1 SGADYGRLTIM
12 DAGFQQKKNRL
23 DSLSSGLAKRSA
35 QARATAPD
43 DPKKCK
49 GCATDLAPGTVG
61 DTCGACNTA
70 PNAVG
75 GSHTSRRCCPV
86 CGINVNADSTFHT
99 CGVCRKWI
107 HAACDRSVEAESSDD
122 YACVACR
129 QSPIVGNDAMLGAS
143 VDSPLVDPDAS
154 NQGMGSL
161 MGDSMRS
168 SPVAGSVGGESCR
181 YSHRER
187 RMGEED
193 YGGSSESSGY
203 SARNSPSFDPNACS
217 EDDEEFR
224 PGSSN
229 RGGGSSRGGRG
240 GKKKPGGRGGTLM
253 KTRSG
258 GKPPSGVFLDRLGK
272 TERGKRGKG
281 RGAGKS
287 AGATSGKGGGA
298 GTRGRRTSSTMGRG
312 GAAVGAAAAAANAQQ
327 VNQLLANLAAANIN
341 NPMLAAVLQQQ
352 MAAQAA
358 VAAAAA
364 AAAAA
369 KGKPAK
375 PAAEDVPCSS
385 SSLAAVEC
393 ARSEKDDEYVRT
405 IVIVPEDDHYLAQSP
420 LCLVCGSVGRGTEQ
434 SMVACSGCAHSFHT
448 YCVGLQEKMNCT
460 VRDRGWRCLDCTVCE
475 GCGKNQDDSKLIMCE
490 ECDVAYHMYCLAPP
504 LERAPPGPWRCQ
516 WCAKCRRCNTR
527 VASSGELTKE
537 GLCYPCLSLRKCPK
551 CSKLYQLN
559 DNIIRCSQCMKWYHG
574 ACEDLL
580 TEEMLE
586 SAALNKMRCSSCR
599 PNANRGFTSMN
610 DGNITIC
617 DNVALNKCADEV
629 LKSKMMP
636 SLFRANSF
644 TESSG
649 GSSALSGLLGE
660 FRSGGSIDSHYGG
673 GSMDD
678 ENGPDDDGPGSG
690 LSGLITFGPG
700 SRGGRGGGRGGG
712 AGRGRMLKLGVGGF
726 FVKLPKSKMLAVGN
740 EENGMIDPND
750 PTKKVKAVRKP
761 RRSQLEDLYPSQ
773 IQEGFFGS
781 RPVDGKALAEM
792 EVAEPTLEEYKTPK
806 TIRDPFAMGNT
817 LSQTATDKLRTD
829 IEESSMLENMNL
841 NEMMNFD
848 DTLDFDDLF
857 NDDDV
862 DDLALTDALDF
873 MKDDTENSQPKP
885 EMDEEGTSVSAPHP
899 AHHPMPHHPHAMP
912 MQPGMGPGAMMIKQE
927 PGIMHPHQMIQQQ
940 QHAHHMMG
948 PGGMMIKHE
957 PGMMRPES
965 SMSGGSNMAAA
976 VGAAHSGERVSAS
989 QAATERWEEDEPLGD
1004 KATKAAVLYVNMSFP
1019 RLREQMPEWSER
1031 AKFIHK
1037 TWRSLSSEDRQTY
1050 VQKARFNRAQ
1060 REKVPRPRG
1069 PRNPPLG
1076 VAATAPGG
1084 AITAGHVAM
1093 RMAAGSG
1100 ALPPSTFGI
1109 QGPIGNVRGPLPG
1122 MPQQPPSI
1130 DHLPPDLQQQ
1140 YIKMRKE
1147 HVEFSSKEEGL
1158 MKELAAIRT
1167 TKKKL
1172 GAKLRQIQKVE
1183 TAKSLVQAQN
1193 AAAAAGVPPP
1203 TEVPVV
1209 GDLNPIEKDQLKV
1222 AAEQA
1227 PITSKALDDA
1237 KRDAKSHS
1245 TQMHQ
1250 FETTHRILSE
1260 YVLAHQQTSSA
1271 PGGSSGSNSGPT
1283 VGGMLSATMGRQGM
1297 GMGMT
1302 GPHGYQSMTAPP
1314 QMPFS
1319 QMMGQERTFQL
1330 GAIGGGGGGAMMG
1343 SRMGPMARWGPTHL
1357 RSPSLGAV
1365 RYDQIQTAEER
1376 DVYECLDEMIGKIAY
1391 DMDGPPPM
1399 LQQPQ
1404 QMGGFPGGGPS
1415 LKRMLDPMAPP
1426 LMNSMG
1432 LNAMMQGDDGAP
1444 KQKKK
1449 RQMQKK
1455 TTTLPGGQDYE
1466 SCLDRMRAALA
1477 ACPPL
1482 TRKAIEPVPRNESS
1496 PFPWAGMSE
1505 LDRFPEANATMGN
1518 LTLSFALDIYKNIR
1532 YAPPPAEVS
1541 MAKLMPNVRMGILQ
1555 QMCQPS
1561 SCASP
1566 STPCMV
1572 RDEGD
1577 LASPSTS
1584 QGVANVSN
1592 APGAASDVIR
1602 NLVNGVEKK
1611 RNVLRCLVKSAESAF
1626 PPTDPHRI
1634 AFKEAKREEDEEV
1647 EIAIEI
1653 EERCAPGPSG
1663 SGGGGEM
1670 SSANSTSSQACR
1682 DEITKALLQK
1692 LQQMLET
1699 KKPIDDYQMDTPP
1712 QSPAGVEPQMD
1723 VQPSPLGFHSPRCR
1737 MCDRDTTANGV
1748 QQSMSRLGLTPS
1760 DDGKEDF
1767 VTFCALKCYYMFVA
1781 AAKVALS
1788 PEQLASAEAH
1798 VDEHTYSR
1806 LKQISADSFARCIN
1820 QSAMARVK
1828 PELTV
1833 GAAVAAHLASA
1844 GAAGLV
1850 GGVAGMGGVQPTTG
1864 PPPPTPIGGAAGMI
1878 GEAMREQ
1885 RFSSLLDEPTPR
1897 KENVHVIR
1905 VSDLAKLDDPGRKER
1920 ARAAG
1925 EDWKKYDQATL
1936 ETFLRI
1942 HRMKKD
1948 LAFAPKMGIEYVHS
1962 QYDNRKCIL
1971 CGQKGDSEPSQCG
1984 RLLNYDACGW
1994 VHSNCALW
2002 SSEVYE
2008 NPNGALDNVERAII
2022 RGSMIRCVICGN
2034 AGATL
2039 HCYKVDCLKP
2049 FHFGCAAK
2057 SFGRFLKDKTFIC
2070 PNHSDVHAD
2079 VLATLEPLRR
2089 LYIPRDENKLL
2100 TRLFENLDG
2109 PRLMLRLGA
2118 FTFLRL
2124 GQLLPEQ
2131 LKACH
2136 NDRYIFPLGYMA
2148 QRMYWSPMDARR
2160 RVKYTLAITEH
2171 EGRPLFSVS
2180 MPPLRDDVVGA
2191 ALHGNPAASQPMIW
2205 RKPSAAEAWKDVL
2218 EGVANVRMRSG
2229 TYLRSTANTME
2240 AEWLFGLGEG
2250 VITKMTESLP
2260 GVDTLYSYSFR
2271 HGGAPILELPL
2282 AENPSGCARCEP
2294 RLRTLIKSHRRPAPS
2309 GTKSSSSGGGGK
2321 RTQTLYEELQMQMK
2335 ASGIRGDFSAG
2346 LNGKWDQYGS
2356 TEQSFSA
2363 YQKMRKE
2370 WRNTVYLAR
2379 SKIQGLGLYAKRD
2392 IDMGAMIIEYKGEIV
2407 RGEVCEMREKKYF
2420 AQNRGTYMFKASD
2433 ECIIDAT
2440 MKGGPA
2446 RYINHSCDP
2455 NCATHIMH
2463 LGMNGED
2470 KKIIITA
2477 NRPIKADEEL
2487 TYDYQFDIEDDS
2499 EKVACLCGA
2508 PNCQRWMN

>member
-1 SGADYGRLTIM
+1 
-12 DAGFQQKKNRL
+12 
-23 DSLSSGLAKRSA
+23 
-35 QARATAPD
+35 
-43 DPKKCK
+43 
-49 GCATDLAPGTVG
+49 
-61 DTCGACNTA
+61 
-70 PNAVG
+70 
-75 GSHTSRRCCPV
+75 
-86 CGINVNADSTFHT
+86 
-99 CGVCRKWI
+99 
-107 HAACDRSVEAESSDD
+107 
-122 YACVACR
+122 
-129 QSPIVGNDAMLGAS
+129 
-143 VDSPLVDPDAS
+143 
-154 NQGMGSL
+154 
-161 MGDSMRS
+161 
-168 SPVAGSVGGESCR
+168 
-181 YSHRER
+181 
-187 RMGEED
+187 
-193 YGGSSESSGY
+193 
-203 SARNSPSFDPNACS
+203 
-217 EDDEEFR
+217 
-224 PGSSN
+224 
-229 RGGGSSRGGRG
+229 
-240 GKKKPGGRGGTLM
+240 
-253 KTRSG
+253 
-258 GKPPSGVFLDRLGK
+258 
-272 TERGKRGKG
+272 
-281 RGAGKS
+281 
-287 AGATSGKGGGA
+287 
-298 GTRGRRTSSTMGRG
+298 
-312 GAAVGAAAAAANAQQ
+312 
-327 VNQLLANLAAANIN
+327 
-341 NPMLAAVLQQQ
+341 
-352 MAAQAA
+352 
-358 VAAAAA
+358 
-364 AAAAA
+364 
-369 KGKPAK
+369 
-375 PAAEDVPCSS
+375 
-385 SSLAAVEC
+385 
-393 ARSEKDDEYVRT
+393 
-405 IVIVPEDDHYLAQSP
+405 
-420 LCLVCGSVGRGTEQ
+420 
-434 SMVACSGCAHSFHT
+434 
-448 YCVGLQEKMNCT
+448 MNCT

-726 FVKLPKSKMLAVGN
+726 FVKYPRLQLPKSKMLAVGN

-927 PGIMHPHQMIQQQ
+927 PGIMHPRMMIKQEPGSMHPHQMIQQQ

-1760 DDGKEDF
+1760 DDG
-1767 VTFCALKCYYMFVA
+1767 
-1781 AAKVALS
+1781 
-1788 PEQLASAEAH
+1788 
-1798 VDEHTYSR
+1798 
-1806 LKQISADSFARCIN
+1806 
-1820 QSAMARVK
+1820 SAMARVK

-1942 HRMKKD
+1942 HRMKK
-1948 LAFAPKMGIEYVHS
+1948 
-1962 QYDNRKCIL
+1962 
-1971 CGQKGDSEPSQCG
+1971 
-1984 RLLNYDACGW
+1984 
-1994 VHSNCALW
+1994 
-2002 SSEVYE
+2002 VYE

-2022 RGSMIRCVICGN
+2022 RGSMIRWQSGSVSADDLAQTERCRGMEGLKDRRSFSSILPLLPPLPERLTHLKRINESRVVVCPYDGDESIPNLEEYGRLSECHVPKEKPLTRRQFEWAKTRWPTAFHPNKELESLLASESDASLVASVRGALDVLRGRRAACAVVRRGERVAAGTQGGGLVAHASMRAVRAL
-2034 AGATL
+2034 AGAHRAAMARAKAAMAAVTRKRSAPGASPSVGNVESGPSSSSSDQNPIVL
-2039 HCYKVDCLKP
+2039 PPLSSLDYLATGADVFLTHEP
-2049 FHFGCAAK
+2049 CAMCAMA
-2057 SFGRFLKDKTFIC
+2057 L
-2070 PNHSDVHAD
+2070 VHARAQRVFFARRTKNGVLARREPARLGED
-2079 VLATLEPLRR
+2079 NGCLTDERGWQLHLEPVLNHHYRVFEVIFDDETGPREPSNGERNGQEEEEDVRCGAMVGGEQVVEREESVDVDDMDRGEGGQWADEGVSSMDTVLATVPLNSLVSLRMDSRKDTLLSMIALFRRGTPFIVVESDRPTTSKWSMEEGRVMVENEGRGVDLLEPGIA
-2089 LYIPRDENKLL
+2089 YSIC
-2100 TRLFENLDG
+2100 TSG
-2109 PRLMLRLGA
+2109 TTGA
-2118 FTFLRL
+2118 RKRVDV
-2124 GQLLPEQ
+2124 PEECIRVNIQ
-2131 LKACH
+2131 DFNMFNFGACH
-2136 NDRYIFPLGYMA
+2136 WNVWKIFN
-2148 QRMYWSPMDARR
+2148 
-2160 RVKYTLAITEH
+2160 E
-2171 EGRPLFSVS
+2171 
-2180 MPPLRDDVVGA
+2180 
-2191 ALHGNPAASQPMIW
+2191 
-2205 RKPSAAEAWKDVL
+2205 
-2218 EGVANVRMRSG
+2218 
-2229 TYLRSTANTME
+2229 TA
-2240 AEWLFGLGEG
+2240 
-2250 VITKMTESLP
+2250 
-2260 GVDTLYSYSFR
+2260 
-2271 HGGAPILELPL
+2271 
-2282 AENPSGCARCEP
+2282 
-2294 RLRTLIKSHRRPAPS
+2294 
-2309 GTKSSSSGGGGK
+2309 GGGGK
-2321 RTQTLYEELQMQMK
+2321 
-2335 ASGIRGDFSAG
+2335 
-2346 LNGKWDQYGS
+2346 
-2356 TEQSFSA
+2356 QSIG
-2363 YQKMRKE
+2363 Y
-2370 WRNTVYLAR
+2370 
-2379 SKIQGLGLYAKRD
+2379 
-2392 IDMGAMIIEYKGEIV
+2392 
-2407 RGEVCEMREKKYF
+2407 C
-2420 AQNRGTYMFKASD
+2420 
-2433 ECIIDAT
+2433 
-2440 MKGGPA
+2440 
-2446 RYINHSCDP
+2446 
-2455 NCATHIMH
+2455 
-2463 LGMNGED
+2463 
-2470 KKIIITA
+2470 
-2477 NRPIKADEEL
+2477 
-2487 TYDYQFDIEDDS
+2487 
-2499 EKVACLCGA
+2499 
-2508 PNCQRWMN
+2508 